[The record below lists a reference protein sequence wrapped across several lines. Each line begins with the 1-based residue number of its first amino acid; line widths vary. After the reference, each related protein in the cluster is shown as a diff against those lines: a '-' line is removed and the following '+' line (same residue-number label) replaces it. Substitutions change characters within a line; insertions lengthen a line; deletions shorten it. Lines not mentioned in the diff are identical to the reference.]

1 MPLCT
6 FGDSRSTSE
15 MKYKYKRKRNRNDID
30 VIATSPSPQL
40 NIVIFA
46 IILTVLL
53 LPDVSLSLSISR
65 HAIIHPCTG
74 SDQYTYI
81 SYAQC
86 KRYRSN
92 HERSLTLYAST
103 ENNNEDEDDID
114 KSSMKKVGSSK
125 DNKDANSKAN
135 KKPKQPN
142 ILQMIN
148 PFEAGKNLRSQ
159 VESAIDLVAATNDPA
174 SRLPP
179 DRRSIYY
186 NYYVDDQ
193 LGLSSMELKDSK
205 YDESTSTL
213 SSSDDD
219 YRPEVLV
226 VGSTGALGSVLV
238 KRLLLEGNVRVRVLV
253 RDLYSSTLNK
263 LGTGVVY
270 CQGSLSDMESLEYAL
285 TDVDKIVF
293 CAGGNSDKK
302 GEDSQA
308 IDGVGLRNLLHA
320 YQNVRHADYGL
331 SQTAKRTLFKFS
343 KRPEDFSLFGI
354 DGDGNIDDPIDYRY
368 SQCDW
373 IQNKFNHGTFV
384 GNVGR
389 YGEAAISSSR
399 LKSRSDPNGGG
410 IDLFSKG
417 FAGFVCR
424 VCSDGAVYEAFIRT
438 EAYETLGIEYVC
450 EFKTSSKLP
459 SSGDNSSRTKW
470 STVRLEFTS
479 FLPRMRQFQSEE
491 TLDARRMRK
500 ALGKTDIPNFT
511 GKDIRTIGFRYR
523 GKSNIGR
530 SKFYLALDYIK
541 VYRRPDS
548 AEPEIVYMSDSRI
561 PPVVNDAMIQHN
573 QHRLI
578 TSTSQSSLTSSH
590 SDTIYMNESKIDR
603 TEEETYF
610 KYMGEEMIKQ
620 SGLSYTIIR
629 VAGYNTDLGTDSSVV
644 RLQKVRSVIL
654 YSLLWKITRS

>member
-1 MPLCT
+1 
-6 FGDSRSTSE
+6 
-15 MKYKYKRKRNRNDID
+15 MKYKYKRKRNDMAD
-30 VIATSPSPQL
+30 VIATSPSAPQL

-53 LPDVSLSLSISR
+53 LPGVSFSFSISR
-65 HAIIHPCTG
+65 FAIEYSYTD

-81 SYAQC
+81 SYAH

-114 KSSMKKVGSSK
+114 KSMKKVGSSN

-148 PFEAGKNLRSQ
+148 PFKAGKNLRSQ

-213 SSSDDD
+213 LSSDDD
-219 YRPEVLV
+219 HRPEVLV

-270 CQGSLSDMESLEYAL
+270 CQGNLSDMESLEYAL

-302 GEDSQA
+302 GEDAQA

-354 DGDGNIDDPIDYRY
+354 DGDGNIDDPMDYRY

-399 LKSRSDPNGGG
+399 LRSRSDPNGGG
-410 IDLFSKG
+410 IDLVAKG

-438 EAYETLGIEYVC
+438 EAYETLGVEYVC

-459 SSGDNSSRTKW
+459 SSDDNSSRTKW

-500 ALGKTDIPNFT
+500 ALGKTGIPNFT

-590 SDTIYMNESKIDR
+590 IDTIYMNENKMDR
-603 TEEETYF
+603 TAEETYF
-610 KYMGEEMIKQ
+610 KYIGEEMIKQ

-629 VAGYNTDLGTDSSVV
+629 VAGYNTDLGTDSSVI
-644 RLQKVRSVIL
+644 RLQKVRNVYL
-654 YSLLWKITRS
+654 FTVLWKITRS

>member
-1 MPLCT
+1 MVYYIMMPFCT
-6 FGDSRSTSE
+6 FGDSRTSL
-15 MKYKYKRKRNRNDID
+15 
-30 VIATSPSPQL
+30 APQL
-40 NIVIFA
+40 NIVIFT
-46 IILTVLL
+46 IILTALV
-53 LPDVSLSLSISR
+53 LPDVSFSFSISR
-65 HAIIHPCTG
+65 YAIIHPCTNF
-74 SDQYTYI
+74 DQYTYI
-81 SYAQC
+81 SCAHYN

-103 ENNNEDEDDID
+103 ENNNEEDDDID
-114 KSSMKKVGSSK
+114 NDKSMKKVGSG
-125 DNKDANSKAN
+125 KDANSKAN

-148 PFEAGKNLRSQ
+148 PFEAGKSFRSS

-193 LGLSSMELKDSK
+193 LGLSSMELKDNPK

-219 YRPEVLV
+219 DYRPEVLV
-226 VGSTGALGSVLV
+226 VGASGDLGSVLV
-238 KRLLLEGNVRVRVLV
+238 KRLVLEGNVRVRVLV
-253 RDLYSSTLNK
+253 RNLYSSTLNK

-270 CQGSLSDMESLEYAL
+270 CQGNLSDMESLEYAL

-302 GEDSQA
+302 GEDAQA

-354 DGDGNIDDPIDYRY
+354 DGDGNIDDPMDYRY

-399 LKSRSDPNGGG
+399 LKSRSDPKGGG
-410 IDLFSKG
+410 IDLVSKG

-459 SSGDNSSRTKW
+459 SSDDNSSRTKW

-561 PPVVNDAMIQHN
+561 PPVVNDAMIQHT

-578 TSTSQSSLTSSH
+578 ISTSQSSLTSH
-590 SDTIYMNESKIDR
+590 SGTIKMNDRQDR
-603 TEEETYF
+603 TAEETYF

-644 RLQKVRSVIL
+644 RLQKVRIVYVFIL
-654 YSLLWKITRS
+654 VGITHS

>member
-1 MPLCT
+1 MYVQLL
-6 FGDSRSTSE
+6 GSTSD
-15 MKYKYKRKRNRNDID
+15 MKYKYKRKRNDMSD

-40 NIVIFA
+40 IFIV
-46 IILTVLL
+46 ILTVLL
-53 LPDVSLSLSISR
+53 LPDVSVSFSISR
-65 HAIIHPCTG
+65 HAIIHPCTD
-74 SDQYTYI
+74 SDRYTYI
-81 SYAQC
+81 SC
-86 KRYRSN
+86 THKRYRSN
-92 HERSLTLYAST
+92 YYHERSLTLYAST

-114 KSSMKKVGSSK
+114 KSMKNVGSSK
-125 DNKDANSKAN
+125 GANSKANN

-193 LGLSSMELKDSK
+193 LGLSSMELKDNPK
-205 YDESTSTL
+205 YDESTATS

-226 VGSTGALGSVLV
+226 VGATGALGSVLV

-293 CAGGNSDKK
+293 CASGNSDKK
-302 GEDSQA
+302 GENAQA

-331 SQTAKRTLFKFS
+331 FQTAKRTLFKFS
-343 KRPEDFSLFGI
+343 KRPEDFNLFGI
-354 DGDGNIDDPIDYRY
+354 DEDGNIDDPMDYRY

-399 LKSRSDPNGGG
+399 LQSRSDPNGGG
-410 IDLFSKG
+410 IDLVSKG

-491 TLDARRMRK
+491 TIDARRMRK

-561 PPVVNDAMIQHN
+561 PPVVNDAMIQHT

-603 TEEETYF
+603 NEEETYF

-629 VAGYNTDLGTDSSVV
+629 VAGYNTDLGTDSSVI
-644 RLQKVRSVIL
+644 RLQKVRNVYL
-654 YSLLWKITRS
+654 FTVLWKITRS